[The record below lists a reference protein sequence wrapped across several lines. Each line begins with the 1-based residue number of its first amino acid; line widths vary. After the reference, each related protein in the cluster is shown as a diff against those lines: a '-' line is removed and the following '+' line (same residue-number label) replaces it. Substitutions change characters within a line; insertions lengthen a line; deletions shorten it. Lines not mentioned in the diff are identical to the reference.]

1 MASDICQ
8 QLIDRGLIGP
18 DQLTEAEGVA
28 RAQGIRAED
37 ALVKL
42 GYVEE
47 SDISSLQ
54 AQDFGY
60 DSINLDSIDIPQ
72 AVIALVP
79 ESVARENVVLPLRM
93 DGDSIVVAINDPM
106 KFEVI
111 DKLRFILNREVKC
124 EVATNDAILT
134 SINRHY
140 GQGES
145 ESVDSMLA
153 EFTETAIDFTQT
165 EIQEAETAAQSAGAE
180 ESSSP
185 IIKLVNLII
194 SEALNMR
201 ASDIHIEPF
210 EDRIRIR

>member
-28 RAQGIRAED
+28 SAQGIRAED

-54 AQDFGY
+54 AQEFGY
-60 DSINLDSIDIPQ
+60 DSINLDSTDIPQ

-111 DKLRFILNREVKC
+111 DKL
-124 EVATNDAILT
+124 AIIGNFGNGKVST
-134 SINRHY
+134 IDGVR
-140 GQGES
+140 
-145 ESVDSMLA
+145 VD
-153 EFTETAIDFTQT
+153 FDD
-165 EIQEAETAAQSAGAE
+165 GWG
-180 ESSSP
+180 
-185 IIKLVNLII
+185 LV
-194 SEALNMR
+194 R
-201 ASDIHIEPF
+201 ASNTTPCLTFRCDQTNGGGAWNPETLRFVHSDVPHQVSCYLVPWQKAL
-210 EDRIRIR
+210 RVQRPL